1 MYFYKNTFKM
11 NTLNNLKNNLIS
23 RIVATENEKLLNV
36 IISIFEVSKS
46 EEKTTFSSEQLEM
59 LKMSE
64 EDIKY
69 GRLYSEEEVD
79 KLDAEWMN

>member
-1 MYFYKNTFKM
+1 M
-11 NTLNNLKNNLIS
+11 NTLDNLKNNLIDK
-23 RIVATENEKLLNV
+23 IAATENEKLLNA
-36 IISIFEVSKS
+36 IISIFEVSKVN
-46 EEKTTFSSEQLEM
+46 EKTSFSLEQLEM

-79 KLDAEWMN
+79 KLDASWMN

>member
-1 MYFYKNTFKM
+1 M
-11 NTLNNLKNNLIS
+11 NTLNNLKNNLIDK
-23 RIVATENEKLLNV
+23 IAATENEKLLNA
-36 IISIFEVSKS
+36 IISIFEVSKVN
-46 EEKTTFSSEQLEM
+46 EKTSFSLEQLEM

-79 KLDAEWMN
+79 KLDASWMN